1 MADPAAAQRAEFPT
15 RRELR
20 LAARSAEEKSTGNPP
35 RRVLREEG
43 PEGMPGSAP
52 SALLASPIVAR
63 AGQLEIPLSI
73 PQKPAESKTA
83 YRTSIRRGL
92 IRKAFAGGCSL
103 LFAGGLVAGTVA
115 PAASTLL
122 STDNMGTQAQALQ
135 VGGDTTEFEASM
147 AAAFAP
153 SPVEE
158 VIPIIDSNGQV
169 IDASYLPNS
178 KARYPFDSEVP
189 LTDGFGYRSAPVAG
203 FHEAQDMAPGGGTP
217 VRVIASGIV
226 TEAGWAADGWCGF
239 SLTVQHR
246 INGQNV
252 VSRYCHMQ
260 DGSNSYQAGDPIEIG
275 DEAGRVGNTGLSF
288 GDHLHL
294 IIRKDDVSV
303 DPLPFIEANKN

>member
-1 MADPAAAQRAEFPT
+1 MSAAAEQRNAFPT

-20 LAARSAEEKSTGNPP
+20 LATSSTEEQPTHYPPYRAEREKRPEEQP
-35 RRVLREEG
+35 RFTLEPLLTSPFSG
-43 PEGMPGSAP
+43 PAER
-52 SALLASPIVAR
+52 LD
-63 AGQLEIPLSI
+63 IPLRT
-73 PQKPAESKTA
+73 PQQPAEPKVSARQTA
-83 YRTSIRRGL
+83 RRGL
-92 IRKAFAGGCSL
+92 IRKTVAGTFSL
-103 LFAGGLVAGTVA
+103 LFAGGLVAGTVV
-115 PAASTLL
+115 PDASTLL
-122 STDNMGTQAQALQ
+122 SSDKMGTQAQALRI
-135 VGGDTTEFEASM
+135 GGDTTEFETSM
-147 AAAFAP
+147 TAALAP
-153 SPVEE
+153 SPAEE
-158 VIPIIDSNGQV
+158 LIPVVGSNGQV
-169 IDASYLPNS
+169 LAASFLPNS

-203 FHEAQDMAPGGGTP
+203 FHEAQDMAPAGGTP

-246 INGQNV
+246 INGQSV

-260 DGSNSYQAGDPIEIG
+260 DGSNSYQAGDLIDIG

-294 IIRKDDVSV
+294 IIRKDDVAV

>member
-1 MADPAAAQRAEFPT
+1 MSPAEQRTAFPT
-15 RRELR
+15 RRALR
-20 LAARSAEEKSTGNPP
+20 LAASSTEEQPTHYPP
-35 RRVLREEG
+35 RRALREER
-43 PEGMPGSAP
+43 PEEMPRRAP
-52 SALLASPIVAR
+52 EPLLTSPITAR
-63 AGQLEIPLSI
+63 TERLHIPLST
-73 PQKPAESKTA
+73 PQQAAEPPAA
-83 YRTSIRRGL
+83 RRTSARRGL
-92 IRKAFAGGCSL
+92 VRKAVAGAFSL

-122 STDNMGTQAQALQ
+122 SADDMGAQAQALR
-135 VGGDTTEFEASM
+135 VGGDTSEFEASM
-147 AAAFAP
+147 AAALAP
-153 SPVEE
+153 SPAEE
-158 VIPIIDSNGQV
+158 LIPVIGSNGQV
-169 IDASYLPNS
+169 LDASFLPNS

-203 FHEAQDMAPGGGTP
+203 FHEAQDMAPAGGTP
-217 VRVIASGIV
+217 VRAIASGIV

-260 DGSNSYQAGDPIEIG
+260 DGSNSYQAGDLIEIG

-294 IIRKDDVSV
+294 IIRKDDVAV

>member
-1 MADPAAAQRAEFPT
+1 MSPAAEQRTAFPT

-20 LAARSAEEKSTGNPP
+20 LAASSTEEQPTSYPP
-35 RRVLREEG
+35 RRVLREER
-43 PEGMPGSAP
+43 PDEMPR
-52 SALLASPIVAR
+52 ITAR
-63 AGQLEIPLSI
+63 AGQLIIPLGT
-73 PQKPAESKTA
+73 PLQQAAEPAAVS
-83 YRTSIRRGL
+83 RTSARRGL
-92 IRKAFAGGCSL
+92 IRKFVAGTFSL

-122 STDNMGTQAQALQ
+122 SADDMGMQTQALR
-135 VGGDTTEFEASM
+135 VGGDTTEFEESM
-147 AAAFAP
+147 AAALAP
-153 SPVEE
+153 SSAEELIPV
-158 VIPIIDSNGQV
+158 IDSNGLV
-169 IDASYLPNS
+169 LDASSLPNS

-203 FHEAQDMAPGGGTP
+203 FHEAQDMAPAGGTP
-217 VRVIASGIV
+217 VRAIANGIV

-260 DGSNSYQAGDPIEIG
+260 EGSNSYLAGDIIETG

-294 IIRKDDVSV
+294 IIRKDDVAV